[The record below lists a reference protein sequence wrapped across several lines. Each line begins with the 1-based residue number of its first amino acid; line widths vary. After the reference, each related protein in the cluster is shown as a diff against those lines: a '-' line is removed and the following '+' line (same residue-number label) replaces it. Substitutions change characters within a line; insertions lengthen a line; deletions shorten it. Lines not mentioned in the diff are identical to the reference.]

1 MTRMVWFDP
10 PDGSRY
16 GFPKKVYLST
26 VQNETLLRIWL
37 VEQNYPANEI
47 DFAIKYHRYWN
58 CEPKDPK

>member
-10 PDGSRY
+10 SEGWRH
-16 GFPKKVYLST
+16 GFPRKVYLST

-37 VEQNYPANEI
+37 AENNYPAKDI

-58 CEPKDPK
+58 CKPEDLK